1 MFFFYFQDLVT
12 VVRVNATSLKLL
24 FKQANLV
31 ITQFYGYLAVLM
43 SFLIF
48 LKWNGSIVVGDKS
61 AHEASIHLPQVSV
74 ILVRL
79 QKKIIL

>member
-1 MFFFYFQDLVT
+1 
-12 VVRVNATSLKLL
+12 
-24 FKQANLV
+24 
-31 ITQFYGYLAVLM
+31 M

-61 AHEASIHLPQVSV
+61 AHEAVIHLPQVSV

-79 QKKIIL
+79 QKKNHFINGPLIPLPKKSLFKIY